1 MNAGRGIK
9 NIIYGLLSQALTILI
24 SLVVPR
30 LVLINL
36 GSEVNGLTHS
46 ISSVFTYLSL
56 LEAGVGKATNQ
67 ALYKPLAVND
77 TNNINRIMAATNI
90 YYRKTGIAYAGILI
104 LFALVYCLLV
114 ETTIPTWVVFSVI
127 ILSGASSVVSYFV
140 QGKYRVLMEA
150 EGRGYVLTN
159 IGSVYSIVVSVCK
172 IALLLLGFGIVEIQ
186 GMYFFFSLIQM
197 GIIVL
202 CVRRWYHWLDLRV
215 EPDFEAISQKN
226 YVLLHQITGMI
237 FNNTDTLLLTIF
249 TSLKTVSV
257 YSMYSTF
264 YTMVRTVINTFSFSY
279 SYALGQVFHADKK
292 RFAKLHDVYEVYNM
306 CLTFSLMC
314 ILHLMILPFMKIYTA
329 GITDI
334 NYIDSTLVFLFTAIN
349 LLSSGRAS
357 SGLVIDFSQHFEQT
371 KGRAIL
377 ETAINLTVSVIG
389 VQFLGVYGALLG
401 TVAALLYRAN
411 DMIIYANRLMNRNP
425 WITYKR
431 WLINLAAFLA
441 VSAAGNRLLP
451 EMHSLLQVIF
461 WGVVLC
467 VTVIPVFLI
476 VDSLAEWKTA
486 AHFLGLIRNALK
498 KKEPQDEK

>member
-9 NIIYGLLSQALTILI
+9 NIIYGLLSQVLTIGI

-30 LVLINL
+30 LVLVNL

-46 ISSVFTYLSL
+46 ISSFFVYLSL

-67 ALYKPLAVND
+67 ALYKPLAAD
-77 TNNINRIMAATNI
+77 DRHAISRIMAATNI
-90 YYRKTGIAYAGILI
+90 YYRKTGVVYAAALIVFAIAYT
-104 LFALVYCLLV
+104 LLV
-114 ETTIPTWVVFSVI
+114 ETTISAWVVFSVV

-159 IGSVYSIVVSVCK
+159 IGSIYSIVVSVCK

-186 GMYFFFSLIQM
+186 GMYFFFSLVQM
-197 GIIVL
+197 SVIVL
-202 CVRRWYHWLDLRV
+202 CVRRWYQWLNLKV

-237 FNNTDTLLLTIF
+237 FNNTDVLLLTAF
-249 TSLKTVSV
+249 TGLKTVSV
-257 YSMYSTF
+257 YSMYATF
-264 YTMVRTVINTFSFSY
+264 YGIIRTVINTFSFSY
-279 SYALGQVFHADKK
+279 SYALGQVFHGDKEK
-292 RFAKLHDVYEVYNM
+292 FVKLHDVYEVYNM
-306 CLTFSLMC
+306 CLTFALMC
-314 ILHLMILPFMKIYTA
+314 ILQLMILPFMRIYTA

-334 NYIDSTLVFLFTAIN
+334 NYIDPWIPVLFTTIN

-377 ETAINLTVSVIG
+377 EAMINLIASVIG
-389 VQFLGVYGALLG
+389 IQFFGIYGALLG

-411 DMIIYANRLMNRNP
+411 DMILYANRLMCRNP

-431 WLINLAAFLA
+431 WMINLAVFLT
-441 VSAAGNRLLP
+441 VSVVGSHLLP
-451 EMHSLLQVIF
+451 EMQSLLQVIL
-461 WGVVLC
+461 WGVILC
-467 VTVIPVFLI
+467 CTVIPVFLLA
-476 VDSLAEWKTA
+476 DSLAEWKTA
-486 AHFLGLIRNALK
+486 AYFLKLICSALK
-498 KKEPQDEK
+498 KKETLHE

>member
-9 NIIYGLLSQALTILI
+9 NIIYGLLSQVVTMAI

-30 LVLINL
+30 LVLVNL

-46 ISSVFTYLSL
+46 ISSVFVYLSL

-67 ALYKPLAVND
+67 ALYKPLSSGD
-77 TNNINRIMAATNI
+77 THAINRIMAATNT
-90 YYRKTGIAYAGILI
+90 YYRKTGVIYAAVLV
-104 LFALVYCLLV
+104 LFALGYVFLV
-114 ETTIPTWVVFSVI
+114 ETTIAPWVVFSVI

-140 QGKYRVLMEA
+140 QGKYRVLMES

-159 IGSVYSIVVSVCK
+159 ISSISSIVVAVCK
-172 IALLLLGFGIVEIQ
+172 IGLLLAGCGIVAIQ
-186 GMYFFFSLIQM
+186 GMYFFFALVQM
-197 GIIVL
+197 GIIVV
-202 CVRRWYHWLDLRV
+202 CVRRWYTWLNLRV

-237 FNNTDTLLLTIF
+237 FNNTDTILLTIF
-249 TSLKTVSV
+249 TNLKTVSV

-264 YTMVRTVINTFSFSY
+264 YTMARTVINTFSFSY
-279 SYALGQVFHADKK
+279 SYALGQIFHADKQK
-292 RFAKLHDVYEVYNM
+292 FARLHDVYEVYNM
-306 CLTFSLMC
+306 CLTFALMC

-329 GITDI
+329 GITDV
-334 NYIDSTLVFLFTAIN
+334 NYIEPMVVLLLTAIN

-357 SGLVIDFSQHFEQT
+357 SGLVIDFNQHFEQT

-389 VQFLGVYGALLG
+389 VWFLGIYGVLLG
-401 TVAALLYRAN
+401 TVAALLYRTN

-431 WLINLAAFLA
+431 WLVNLAVFVA
-441 VSAAGNRLLP
+441 VSAAGSRLLP
-451 EMHSLLQVIF
+451 EMGSLFQVIL

-467 VTVIPVFLI
+467 ATVVPVFVI
-476 VDSLAEWKTA
+476 ADSLVEWKTA
-486 AHFLGLIRNALK
+486 IYFWSLIRSALK
-498 KKEPQDEK
+498 KKGAKE

>member
-9 NIIYGLLSQALTILI
+9 NIVSGLLSQMLTMAI

-30 LVLINL
+30 LVLVNL
-36 GSEVNGLTHS
+36 GSEINGLTHS
-46 ISSVFTYLSL
+46 ISSLFVYLSL

-67 ALYKPLAVND
+67 ALYKPLAAND
-77 TNNINRIMAATNI
+77 KHAISRIMAATNI
-90 YYRKTGIAYAGILI
+90 YYRKTGIVYATAL
-104 LFALVYCLLV
+104 LVFALAYTLLV
-114 ETTIPTWVVFSVI
+114 KTTIPAWVVFSVV

-159 IGSVYSIVVSVCK
+159 IGSIYNIVVSVCK

-197 GIIVL
+197 LVIVL
-202 CVRRWYHWLDLRV
+202 CVRRWYCWLDLKA

-237 FNNTDTLLLTIF
+237 FNNTDVLLLTAF

-264 YTMVRTVINTFSFSY
+264 YTMIRTVINTFSFSY
-279 SYALGQVFHADKK
+279 SYALGQVFHADKE

-314 ILHLMILPFMKIYTA
+314 ILQLMILPFMKIYTA
-329 GITDI
+329 GVSDV
-334 NYIDSTLVFLFTAIN
+334 NYIDHWIPVLFTSIN

-377 ETAINLTVSVIG
+377 ETAINLITSVIG
-389 VQFLGVYGALLG
+389 VQVFGIYGALLG

-411 DMIIYANRLMNRNP
+411 DMIIYANRLMKRNP
-425 WITYKR
+425 LITYRR
-431 WLINLAAFLA
+431 WLINLAVFLV
-441 VSAAGNRLLP
+441 VSVTGTRLLP

-461 WGVVLC
+461 WGVILC
-467 VTVIPVFLI
+467 LTVIPIFLV
-476 VDSLAEWKTA
+476 VDSLAEWHTA
-486 AHFLGLIRNALK
+486 AYFLDLIRGALK
-498 KKEPQDEK
+498 KKGDTA